1 MGLQAWIVADT
12 NSMGSPLGELFL
24 VCLGQVQQ
32 QQFSFPMSMSSL
44 VKFDSNVLKGPKL
57 EIFDSGVF
65 TQIRPVWVGD
75 LGTRPKTFKSVWFG
89 LENRRF
95 VFLSAVAGSA

>member
-1 MGLQAWIVADT
+1 M
-12 NSMGSPLGELFL
+12 
-24 VCLGQVQQ
+24 LGQVQQ

-44 VKFDSNVLKGPKL
+44 VKKFDSNVLKGPKL

-75 LGTRPKTFKSVWFG
+75 LGTRPKTMKSVWFW
-89 LENRRF
+89 LENRCF
-95 VFLSAVAGSA
+95 VFLSAVADSA

>member
-32 QQFSFPMSMSSL
+32 QQFSVPMSMSSL

-65 TQIRPVWVGD
+65 TQIRPVWVCD
-75 LGTRPKTFKSVWFG
+75 SGTRSKNSKF
-89 LENRRF
+89 
-95 VFLSAVAGSA
+95 